1 MPPNRQRECE
11 SEVGLGASNARSLV
25 GNLVLGMSTRCQPAG
40 AAGHN
45 RRRLSSRGNG
55 LYSGSHK
62 RAQAIPLT
70 CQQKVLGSSPIT
82 RSSKPRER
90 GFFLRRHP
98 PNGQAGLAAGPKDLW
113 TGSQSRLQSLPK
125 GNHEGVMHT
134 RHTIVL
140 GAVAAMLATTAAASA
155 ASPALVQSPSKRCHP
170 SYKGACLDPRAS
182 DYDCRGGSGNGPKY
196 TGLVRVVGPDVF
208 RLDADHDGWGCTG

>member
-98 PNGQAGLAAGPKDLW
+98 PEWPSRARRRTEGPMDGL
-113 TGSQSRLQSLPK
+113 
-125 GNHEGVMHT
+125 
-134 RHTIVL
+134 
-140 GAVAAMLATTAAASA
+140 AVAATVVAEGQPRRGHAHAAHDRPGRGRGDVGDDGRCLGGVSGVGAIA
-155 ASPALVQSPSKRCHP
+155 EQTLPPVVQGRM
-170 SYKGACLDPRAS
+170 PR
-182 DYDCRGGSGNGPKY
+182 P
-196 TGLVRVVGPDVF
+196 TGVGL
-208 RLDADHDGWGCTG
+208 RLPRR